1 MSVTTDV
8 SESENESALKTER
21 AKKLTPGKLTLL
33 VVIGLLFGLTAGW
46 TLIRVSQGLPIIGP
60 RQFHGMLIES
70 PPPLSDFTLASTT
83 GEPMSLRDFRGKV
96 VLLYFGYT
104 FCPDVCPA
112 TMAELKRMMSELGR
126 DAEDV
131 QVIMIS
137 VDPQRDTLDKLGEYV
152 TRFHPSFIGMTGDE
166 SELLG
171 ITTQLGIYYAKHE
184 GTPTTGYLMDHTASV
199 SVMDQ
204 DGRLRLVFPFGVT
217 GEDMAADVRYLLH

>member
-1 MSVTTDV
+1 MSATTDTP
-8 SESENESALKTER
+8 ESENGTLSIPTS
-21 AKKLTPGKLTLL
+21 AKKLTSGKLTLL
-33 VVIGLLFGLTAGW
+33 AVVGLLFGLTAGW
-46 TLIRVSQGLPIIGP
+46 ILIRLNQGLPIIGP
-60 RQFHGMLIES
+60 RQFHGLLIES
-70 PPPLSDFTLASTT
+70 PPPLSDFTLGATT
-83 GEPMSLRDFRGKV
+83 GESMSLRDFRGKV

-112 TMAELKRMMSELGR
+112 TMVEMKRMMSELGR

-152 TRFHPSFIGMTGDE
+152 TRFHPSCIGMTGDE

-184 GTPTTGYLMDHTASV
+184 GTPATGYLMDHTASV

-204 DGRLRLVFPFGVT
+204 DGRLRLVFPFGTT
-217 GEDMAADVRYLLH
+217 GEDMATDVRYLLH